1 MTANEMERHGEGRER
16 GRRGGGGGNG
26 REREANV
33 YDEAILYAAYM
44 SFAYW

>member
-1 MTANEMERHGEGRER
+1 MKWKGMEKGGKGEGVVGE
-16 GRRGGGGGNG
+16 GGG
-26 REREANV
+26 REREGNV